1 LDNILASF
9 SKRPNVCTSKLS
21 RFDIDSY
28 HRPAVGTDGLAS
40 PLQSV
45 QSEARKDM
53 ANKWLFRSLAGALIP
68 KADTRNEAGGP
79 AYRLTAPQAL
89 AQYAATGCLNATF
102 YASAGEQLGRVV
114 ELGADVS
121 PEFLAKTAVYARQ
134 RGAMKDM
141 PALLLAMLSRRDP
154 ALMDRVF
161 DRVVDSPR
169 MLRTFVQIVRSG
181 ATGRKSLGSA
191 PKRCVR
197 RWLDQRTDA
206 ALFAAS
212 VGNAPSL
219 ADVVKMVHPKP
230 ATPAREALYGYLTG
244 RSVRAEALPP
254 GVVAFEAFKAGNRQ
268 TIPDVPFQ
276 MLASAALTAREWAEI
291 ARQCSWQTLRMNL
304 NTFARHGVFTLEG
317 MTDLTAS
324 RLCDRD
330 EMARARVFPYQ
341 LLAAFRSTDV
351 RVPHALR
358 VALEQAMELAI
369 ANVPAVNG
377 QVYVCPDVSG
387 SMLSPVTGHRQGAT
401 TAVRCIDVA
410 ALMAA
415 SFVRRNPDAQVLP
428 FNTAVVPFTMSP
440 HSGVLVGAEQLASRG
455 GGGTRV
461 SAPLAWL
468 NKRRVT
474 ATLVIIVSDNES
486 WADAGGERGTATM
499 REWNAFRARN
509 PQARLVLVDLQP
521 YATTQAVE
529 RADVL
534 NVGGFSDRV
543 FEIVSEFAA
552 GRLGAGHWV
561 EQIDAVAV

>member
-1 LDNILASF
+1 
-9 SKRPNVCTSKLS
+9 
-21 RFDIDSY
+21 
-28 HRPAVGTDGLAS
+28 
-40 PLQSV
+40 
-45 QSEARKDM
+45 
-53 ANKWLFRSLAGALIP
+53 
-68 KADTRNEAGGP
+68 
-79 AYRLTAPQAL
+79 
-89 AQYAATGCLNATF
+89 
-102 YASAGEQLGRVV
+102 
-114 ELGADVS
+114 VS
-121 PEFLAKTAVYARQ
+121 PEFIAKTAVYARE

-141 PALLLAMLSRRDP
+141 PALLLAVLSRRDP

-244 RSVRAEALPP
+244 RSVRLETLPP
-254 GVVAFEAFKAGNRQ
+254 SVVAFEAFKAGDRH
-268 TIPDVPFQ
+268 TVPDVPFQ

-291 ARQCSWQTLRMNL
+291 ARRSSWQTLRMNL
-304 NTFARHGVFTLEG
+304 NTFARHGVFELDG
-317 MTDLTAS
+317 MTEAMAA
-324 RLCDRD
+324 RLCDGD
-330 EMARARVFPYQ
+330 EIARARVFPYQ
-341 LLAAFRSTDV
+341 LLSAFRSVDAT
-351 RVPHALR
+351 VPHELR
-358 VALEQAMELAI
+358 VALEQAMELAT
-369 ANVPAVNG
+369 ANVPVVEG
-377 QVYVCPDVSG
+377 PVYVCPDVSG
-387 SMLSPVTGHRQGAT
+387 SMVSPVTGHRHGAT

-410 ALMAA
+410 ALIAA
-415 SFVRRNPDAQVLP
+415 AFVRRNPDAQVLP

-440 HSGVLVGAEQLASRG
+440 HEGVLAAAEQLASRG

-468 NKRRVT
+468 NKRHAT
-474 ATLVIIVSDNES
+474 ASLVVIVSDNES
-486 WADAGGERGTATM
+486 WADAGGNRGTATM

-509 PQARLVLVDLQP
+509 PRARLVLLDLQP
-521 YATTQAVE
+521 YATTQAAE

-543 FEIVSEFAA
+543 FEIISEFAA

-561 EQIDAVAV
+561 ETIDSVAV